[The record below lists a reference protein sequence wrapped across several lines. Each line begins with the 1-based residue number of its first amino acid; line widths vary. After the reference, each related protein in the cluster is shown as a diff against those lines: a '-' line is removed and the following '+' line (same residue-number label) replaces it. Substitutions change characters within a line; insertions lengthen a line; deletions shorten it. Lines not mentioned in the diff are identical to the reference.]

1 MKFDM
6 ADMDQ
11 HFDGPK
17 SQLPSSSKSAVK
29 KDVNKQAE
37 VSMNQLEA
45 ANQ

>member
-11 HFDGPK
+11 HSDGPK
-17 SQLPSSSKSAVK
+17 SQFPSSSKSAIK
-29 KDVNKQAE
+29 EGVNKQAE